1 MKEIMENEL
10 PNFHIT
16 PIEGSYLAWIDV
28 RPTGMTSADVTKKI
42 LNDGKVLV
50 NDGAMYGKAGDGFIR
65 INLAT
70 QRSVVEEATRRIVK
84 AMK

>member
-1 MKEIMENEL
+1 
-10 PNFHIT
+10 
-16 PIEGSYLAWIDV
+16 
-28 RPTGMTSADVTKKI
+28 MTSAQVTKK
-42 LNDGKVLV
+42 LLDDAKVPV

-70 QRSVVEEATRRIVK
+70 QRSVVEEATRRIIN

>member
-1 MKEIMENEL
+1 
-10 PNFHIT
+10 
-16 PIEGSYLAWIDV
+16 
-28 RPTGMTSADVTKKI
+28 MTSAQVTKK
-42 LNDGKVLV
+42 LLDDAKVLV

-70 QRSVVEEATRRIVK
+70 QRSVVKEATQRIIN